1 MKIKSFYIFIVTLL
15 FISCNSKINSPEFI
29 ENTTGRYLYNS
40 DEVIEVYFKN
50 SELFLK
56 WRGANEIKPLKT
68 DENTFYVK
76 EMNEKIQFKINPA
89 NNKEYIVLL
98 PKNEKDSLQYNYRKL
113 NEDEKTPTEYL
124 LNDEFDNA
132 LEAYKLIKFNDS
144 LDPLIE
150 EAYLNRLGYNQLKDK
165 NYKKAI
171 DIFKINVALY
181 PNSSNVYDSY
191 ADALFKQGDTLKAI
205 ENYKKSLTLD
215 SGNKNAIRQIKR
227 LEKK

>member
-150 EAYLNRLGYNQLKDK
+150 EAYLNRLGYNQLKDN

>member
-1 MKIKSFYIFIVTLL
+1 M
-15 FISCNSKINSPEFI
+15 
-29 ENTTGRYLYNS
+29 YNS

-150 EAYLNRLGYNQLKDK
+150 EAYLNRLGYNQLKDN

>member
-29 ENTTGRYLYNS
+29 KNTTGRYLYNS

-150 EAYLNRLGYNQLKDK
+150 EAYLNRLGYNQLKDN

>member
-1 MKIKSFYIFIVTLL
+1 MKIKSFYIFTVTLL

-89 NNKEYIVLL
+89 DNKEYIVLL

-124 LNDEFDNA
+124 LNDEFDSA

-150 EAYLNRLGYNQLKDK
+150 EAYLNRLGYNQLKDN

>member
-89 NNKEYIVLL
+89 DNKEYIVLL

-150 EAYLNRLGYNQLKDK
+150 EAYLNRLGYNQLKDN

>member
-1 MKIKSFYIFIVTLL
+1 MKLKSFYIFLITLL

-150 EAYLNRLGYNQLKDK
+150 EAYLNRLGYNQLKDN

>member
-1 MKIKSFYIFIVTLL
+1 MKLKSFYIFIVTLL

-150 EAYLNRLGYNQLKDK
+150 EAYLNRLGYNQLKDN

>member
-1 MKIKSFYIFIVTLL
+1 MKLKSFYIFLITLL

-113 NEDEKTPTEYL
+113 NED
-124 LNDEFDNA
+124 
-132 LEAYKLIKFNDS
+132 
-144 LDPLIE
+144 
-150 EAYLNRLGYNQLKDK
+150 
-165 NYKKAI
+165 
-171 DIFKINVALY
+171 
-181 PNSSNVYDSY
+181 
-191 ADALFKQGDTLKAI
+191 
-205 ENYKKSLTLD
+205 
-215 SGNKNAIRQIKR
+215 
-227 LEKK
+227 